1 MFLPFCIKQWQKLF
15 QKCRK
20 LLTLHILCDILKAVA
35 VLVLHEHL
43 FFLFGRRIVM
53 NDGKGMSIAALVLGI
68 LSAILHGGDSISE
81 SFLLFAES

>member
-53 NDGKGMSIAALVLGI
+53 NDGKGMSLPH
-68 LSAILHGGDSISE
+68 LSSEFFLRFSHGGDSISE